1 MSERTTLARPYA
13 EAVFDLAQEG
23 KALDAWQDALQL
35 AAAVSKDER
44 VAKLIGS
51 PRVPR
56 ERLLELFLEVGG
68 SRFTQPVQ
76 NFLRVLAAN
85 NRLDLLPDI
94 AQLYAERKAEAERSI
109 AVEVVSA
116 YALTDAQLKSVAE
129 ALQRRF
135 QRNVQITAQ
144 EDPSLIG
151 GMIVRAGDLVI
162 DGSVIGRLRALA
174 TSLGR

>member
-13 EAVFDLAQEG
+13 NAVFDLAQEG
-23 KALDAWQDALQL
+23 KALDAWQHALAL
-35 AAAVSKDER
+35 AAAVSVHPQ

-51 PRVPR
+51 PRIPR
-56 ERLLELFLEVGG
+56 ERLLALFLEVGG
-68 SRFTQPVQ
+68 QHFTQPVQ

-94 AQLYAERKAEAERSI
+94 ARLYAERKAEAERSI

-116 YALTDAQLKSVAE
+116 YPLTEPQLKSVTE

-135 QRNVQITAQ
+135 QRKVRVSAH

-151 GMIVRAGDLVI
+151 GLVVRAGDLVI
-162 DGSVIGRLRALA
+162 DGSVIARLRGLA
-174 TSLGR
+174 ARLGR